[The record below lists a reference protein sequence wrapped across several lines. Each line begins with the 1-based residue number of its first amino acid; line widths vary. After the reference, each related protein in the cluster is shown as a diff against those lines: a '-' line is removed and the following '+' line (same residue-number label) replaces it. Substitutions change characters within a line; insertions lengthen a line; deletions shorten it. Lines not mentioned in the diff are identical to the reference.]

1 MFSLVW
7 LYSFLNLSL
16 VAWQLLRAKKLSP
29 RLKAH
34 KRLYLH
40 CFFVRIK
47 QTGETALI
55 SEL

>member
-34 KRLYLH
+34 KRLHLH
-40 CFFVRIK
+40 CVFLSGLNK
-47 QTGETALI
+47 QERQR
-55 SEL
+55 